1 MIKQQTAVDIA
12 LIYREIEASKG
23 LLSEIEKAQDSFN
36 PKDIRDVFGRVQGNI
51 EVGVPN
57 GDSSKR
63 IFRMQWKLAKPVIQA
78 HIADCEAQ
86 LVALNE
92 KASIEAQPPTV

>member
-12 LIYREIEASKG
+12 LIYREIETSED
-23 LLSEIEKAQDSFN
+23 LLTKIEQAQDGSS

-51 EVGVPN
+51 EVGIPN

-78 HIADCEAQ
+78 HIADCNAQ
-86 LVALNE
+86 LMALNE
-92 KASIEAQPPTV
+92 KASIEAQSPTV

>member
-1 MIKQQTAVDIA
+1 MIKQQTATDIA
-12 LIYREIEASKG
+12 LIYREIKASED
-23 LLSEIEKAQDSFN
+23 LLAEIEQAQATFSQ
-36 PKDIRDVFGRVQGNI
+36 KDIRDVFGRVQGNI

-63 IFRMQWKLAKPVIQA
+63 IFRMQWKLAKPVIEA

-86 LVALNE
+86 LTALNE
-92 KASIEAQPPTV
+92 KALIESKG